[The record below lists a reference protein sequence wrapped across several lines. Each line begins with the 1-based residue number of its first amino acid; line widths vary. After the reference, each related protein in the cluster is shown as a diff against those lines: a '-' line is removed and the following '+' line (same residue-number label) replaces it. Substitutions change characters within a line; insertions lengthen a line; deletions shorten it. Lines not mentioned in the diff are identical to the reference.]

1 VVDSS
6 RGGQRLP
13 RARIIG
19 SIQKIIPAK
28 RSRSALL
35 FFADGV
41 TWKQRQSDLRKIVAC
56 QNNGDIT
63 RIYTY
68 TMAAQFEAGLAQFKK
83 EAGL

>member
-1 VVDSS
+1 MVTPSQSAD
-6 RGGQRLP
+6 
-13 RARIIG
+13 IIG

-28 RSRSALL
+28 RSRTALL
-35 FFADGV
+35 FFTDGV

-68 TMAAQFEAGLAQFKK
+68 AMAAQFEADLAQFKK
-83 EAGL
+83 EAGF